1 MNNINKYADNLIN
14 FFQKEHDIQN
24 KPAISFQKDAQ
35 NGQNPLICGK
45 WNVKPMKKAT
55 CVLEIG
61 KII

>member
-35 NGQNPLICGK
+35 NGQNPLIH
-45 WNVKPMKKAT
+45 
-55 CVLEIG
+55 I
-61 KII
+61 